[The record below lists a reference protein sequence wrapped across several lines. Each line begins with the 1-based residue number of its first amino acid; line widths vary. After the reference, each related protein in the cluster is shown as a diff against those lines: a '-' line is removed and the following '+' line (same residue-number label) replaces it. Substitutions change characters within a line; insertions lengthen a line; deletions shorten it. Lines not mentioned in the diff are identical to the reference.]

1 MVGWKKPNVFDFFF
15 LNNNNAKNDFTL
27 SKPFVSTGLDFIQP
41 PYFLFFVI
49 YCLCN
54 QKTMY
59 HDELLS
65 SPRRVWNEGLCDLGC

>member
-41 PYFLFFVI
+41 P
-49 YCLCN
+49 
-54 QKTMY
+54 
-59 HDELLS
+59 
-65 SPRRVWNEGLCDLGC
+65 